1 MKPLKFGFADRAYRL
16 AGWLLPVMS
25 VLLFSCIKSEV
36 PAPSPATDMVTV
48 ANVLEGEVFTGA
60 IEVFQEDD
68 GVVFSFNNGKTLIAL
83 QKLKPDNLPS
93 SGNIEHAEI
102 ICSEKGIVLRNAS
115 TNEIWT
121 YVNND
126 PVSIKQFGKIGT
138 YFTKTPNQSLI
149 HSHIRINNLLS

>member
-1 MKPLKFGFADRAYRL
+1 MKSLKFGIADRAYRL
-16 AGWLLPVMS
+16 AGWLLPAMS
-25 VLLFSCIKSEV
+25 VLLFSCIKSDIPV
-36 PAPSPATDMVTV
+36 PPPATNMVTV
-48 ANVLEGEVFTGA
+48 ANELEGEVFTGA

-68 GVVFSFNNGKTLIAL
+68 GVVFSCNNGKTLIAL
-83 QKLKPDNLPS
+83 QKLNPDNLPT

-102 ICSEKGIVLRNAS
+102 ICSEKGIVLRNTA

-126 PVSIKQFGKIGT
+126 TDSKEKFEKIGA

-149 HSHIRINNLLS
+149 HSNIRINNLIS

>member
-1 MKPLKFGFADRAYRL
+1 MKPLKFGIADRVFRL
-16 AGWLLPVMS
+16 AGWFLPVMS
-25 VLLFSCIKSEV
+25 VLLFACTKRQT
-36 PAPSPATDMVTV
+36 PTLPPATDMVTV
-48 ANVLEGEVFTGA
+48 ANVLEGEVYTGA
-60 IEVFQEDD
+60 IEVYQEYD
-68 GVVFSFNNGKTLIAL
+68 GVVFSFNDGKTLIAL
-83 QKLKPDNLPS
+83 QKLNPENLPT

-138 YFTKTPNQSLI
+138 YFTKDPNQSLI